1 MKVNDFMA
9 VLEATV
15 VAAGD
20 VYAKGCYGQT
30 LTKALLNAKRNQSK
44 AMKVWYDTRS
54 VQDPEKSNYE
64 YLLTK
69 LGYQGYDCVC
79 AIKGILWGSRP
90 GKCGTYK
97 SNAVPDVTADGMF
110 RRCTGVTSDLTKM
123 KAGMCIWMKGH
134 VGVVAGKDTIYET
147 SPKTGRLVKRSV
159 KMQSWKKVGY
169 LPWVDYTV
177 QGDKVDSESDST
189 ARISSATTT
198 SASSNARKLRV
209 ANCTALNVR
218 KGPGM
223 SYAVIKVLKVGTTVT
238 GFEKSKNGWWRIGTN
253 QWASGTYLR

>member
-1 MKVNDFMA
+1 MTVKDLIA

-15 VAAGD
+15 TAAND
-20 VYAKGCYGQT
+20 VYAKGCYGQK
-30 LTKALLNAKRNQSK
+30 LTRALLNAKRNQSK
-44 AMKVWYDTRS
+44 TMKAWYDAQS
-54 VQDPEKSNYE
+54 IQNSDKSNYE

-97 SNAVPDVTADGMF
+97 SNSVPDVTADGMF
-110 RRCTGVTSDLTKM
+110 RWCTGVTSDLTKM

-134 VGVVAGKDTIYET
+134 VGVVADKSTVYET
-147 SPKTGRLVKRSV
+147 SPKTGKLVKRSV
-159 KMQSWKKVGY
+159 KMQPWKKVGY

-177 QGDKVDSESDST
+177 QGDKAKTELNDK
-189 ARISSATTT
+189 AQGSSGTTT
-198 SASSNARKLRV
+198 SASSNARRLRV
-209 ANCTALNVR
+209 VNCTALNVR

-223 SYAVIKVLKVGTTVT
+223 SYPVVKVIKAGAAVNGY
-238 GFEKSKNGWWRIGTN
+238 EKSKNGWWRIGTN